1 MKNAANASRVL
12 PRSVIINFPF
22 HYLENSCTHS
32 TQIKFDILLCH
43 RNMQVKVKIGP
54 IMMIFL
60 TELFPL
66 NLEKKKKYSVSV
78 LLLLKGQIY
87 KDKIAYTQSVFSYQK
102 IQIKINA
109 D

>member
-1 MKNAANASRVL
+1 
-12 PRSVIINFPF
+12 
-22 HYLENSCTHS
+22 
-32 TQIKFDILLCH
+32 
-43 RNMQVKVKIGP
+43 
-54 IMMIFL
+54 MMIFL

-66 NLEKKKKYSVSV
+66 NFEKKKKYSVSV

-87 KDKIAYTQSVFSYQK
+87 KDKIAYTQSVFYQK